1 MARKASARASKV
13 RRAWCVVCS
22 RHQATK
28 SARHHVENLTLAE
41 LQHIGRATQG
51 TLDKFMTRTAPVTKE
66 AALQFQRR
74 VRAACHVFMLL
85 AAGTYYWPFMCF
97 GRLNAH
103 GLFCPWIW
111 P

>member
-28 SARHHVENLTLAE
+28 SARHHEENLTLAE

-66 AALQFQRR
+66 AALQFQRH
-74 VRAACHVFMLL
+74 VHAA
-85 AAGTYYWPFMCF
+85 
-97 GRLNAH
+97 
-103 GLFCPWIW
+103 
-111 P
+111 